1 MRSHEVLMA
10 RRVRQERELLGRA
23 HVLNRHAAG
32 MLLLGRSSC
41 GMASKADALARQV
54 AKQRQ
59 VAHFQSQNEWWLSS
73 YSTATSL

>member
-1 MRSHEVLMA
+1 MLSHEVLMA

-32 MLLLGRSSC
+32 MLLLGRSSR
-41 GMASKADALARQV
+41 GMASKADAW
-54 AKQRQ
+54 QRQ
-59 VAHFQSQNEWWLSS
+59 VAHFQSQNGWWLSS